1 MLFDDGYQF
10 GIGAFE
16 TIAVQNK
23 IPILLEK
30 HLKRLNN
37 SLSFLKIDK
46 IIDKKI
52 VLDYV
57 KNIKKQN
64 YALKIIVSEKNT
76 IIKTRANPYI
86 NSKLYESGFN
96 LKYSS
101 ILKNE
106 TSPFSYHKTLNYAE
120 NILEKRKAKIENVDD
135 FIFINTKGFISEG
148 SVCNIFFIN
157 NEKIYTPSISSGI
170 LPGIVRAYLCESY
183 NIEEKEISPSNVEEM
198 EECFVTNSLM
208 GIMPVKRLG
217 DIEFIKHT
225 ITKIL
230 MQNYTS
236 FIENNSKTTKT

>member
-57 KNIKKQN
+57 ENIKKQN

-96 LKYSS
+96 LK
-101 ILKNE
+101 
-106 TSPFSYHKTLNYAE
+106 YAE

-225 ITKIL
+225 LTKIL
-230 MQNYTS
+230 IQNYTS
-236 FIENNSKTTKT
+236 FIENYSKTTKT